1 MEPGSSK
8 YGRRRSKEDPAKPRK
23 KRESKPKDT
32 RLYERMTAVVELDAD
47 PALFLPTIAAFTSVF
62 NQAAKVGYKEAIS
75 SNVSLHHLTY
85 EELRNSSPLSS
96 QLICSAIKKANE
108 AVKAGFEA
116 DKRYGKTRSKKSGCP
131 YSKFCAVRYDD
142 RSFSIKMNERKVS
155 LTTLQGRIEVPFFF
169 ADYYAQ
175 YFDREQGWRYASADL
190 VFKPRFPQRIF
201 LHISFKRLALAAPFS
216 ENVFVADRGIY
227 NIITAAK
234 VSESGKVSDVQFHGG
249 RKLKEVKGRYK
260 RLKAELQKVG
270 TKSAKR
276 HLVAISSKE
285 RRFVADTNHCVS
297 KAVVAALRPGDVLVL
312 EKLTGLKEKRVV
324 KGWKRYN
331 TMIGGWSYFEQEQF
345 LAYKALAKGAS
356 ILFVSPAWSS
366 QTCPECSH
374 CEQENRNGH
383 KFFCR
388 KCGYKANADFV
399 AIRNLAVKGWGAI
412 RSSNQVLVNAP
423 NDAADQSAAS
433 MSGSAADAA
442 SAASMSPRTSPSQTS

>member
-155 LTTLQGRIEVPFFF
+155 LTTLQGRIEVPFFL

-175 YFDREQGWRYASADL
+175 YFDREQSWRYASADL
-190 VFKPRFPQRIF
+190 GFQAAFSAAYF

-234 VSESGKVSDVQFHGG
+234 YRRAARFRMCSFTEEENSRRSRADISG
-249 RKLKEVKGRYK
+249 
-260 RLKAELQKVG
+260 
-270 TKSAKR
+270 
-276 HLVAISSKE
+276 
-285 RRFVADTNHCVS
+285 
-297 KAVVAALRPGDVLVL
+297 
-312 EKLTGLKEKRVV
+312 
-324 KGWKRYN
+324 
-331 TMIGGWSYFEQEQF
+331 
-345 LAYKALAKGAS
+345 
-356 ILFVSPAWSS
+356 
-366 QTCPECSH
+366 
-374 CEQENRNGH
+374 
-383 KFFCR
+383 
-388 KCGYKANADFV
+388 
-399 AIRNLAVKGWGAI
+399 
-412 RSSNQVLVNAP
+412 
-423 NDAADQSAAS
+423 
-433 MSGSAADAA
+433 
-442 SAASMSPRTSPSQTS
+442 